1 MELLIDI
8 KKSLPGFKLQV
19 KLSNKQDIIGVL
31 GPSGAG
37 KSMLLKC
44 IAGLVKPDEGKI
56 ILNQKTLFDSAQKIN
71 LPPQKRQVGFLFQN
85 YALFP
90 HLTIAENIAFGL
102 SRLSKIEINQRV
114 AELMQ
119 RFRLVDSG
127 DMAKRFPGQISGGQQ
142 QRVALARAM
151 AAEPDILLL
160 DEPFSALDDNLRTH
174 MTKEMLAYLKDFSGS
189 TLFVTHNIEEAYRV
203 CNRIAVLNAGNLE
216 AFGPKR
222 ELFQIPG
229 SFAAAKI
236 TGCKNIAAAIRK
248 SAHLLEVPSW
258 GIQLATDMEI
268 AEEKGF
274 VGIRANHIK
283 LADGLTDDYDSVSEN
298 CYSAWIADESEA
310 PFRSTF
316 FLKIGSKPVA
326 LDDFQVQ
333 WEVSGDQRNI
343 IRNLPQP
350 IKIYMPP
357 MQVFFVKE

>member
-1 MELLIDI
+1 
-8 KKSLPGFKLQV
+8 
-19 KLSNKQDIIGVL
+19 L
-31 GPSGAG
+31 GASGAG

-56 ILNQKTLFDSAQKIN
+56 ILNKRTLFDSAQKIN
-71 LPPQKRQVGFLFQN
+71 LPPQERQVGFLFQN

-102 SRLSKIEINQRV
+102 SKLSKTEINQRV

-127 DMAKRFPGQISGGQQ
+127 DMAKRFPRQISGGQQ

-151 AAEPDILLL
+151 AAEPEILLL

-203 CNRIAVLNAGNLE
+203 CNQIAVINAGNLE

-222 ELFQIPG
+222 ELFQTPG
-229 SFAAAKI
+229 SLAAAKI

-248 SAHLLEVPSW
+248 SAYLLEIPAW
-258 GIQLATDMEI
+258 GIKLKTNMQV
-268 AEEKGF
+268 AEKKGF

-283 LADGLTDDYDSVSEN
+283 LADGLADDIVPEN
-298 CYSAWIADESEA
+298 CCSAWIADESEA

-316 FLKIGSKPVA
+316 FLKIGSEPAA
-326 LDDFQVQ
+326 LDDFHLQ
-333 WEVSGDQRNI
+333 WEINGDQRNM

-350 IKIYMPP
+350 IKIHMPP
-357 MQVFFVKE
+357 TQVFFVKE

>member
-1 MELLIDI
+1 MGLLINI
-8 KKSLPGFKLQV
+8 SKSLPGFRLQV
-19 KLSNKQDIIGVL
+19 KLSSEQDIIGVL
-31 GPSGAG
+31 GASGAG

-56 ILNQKTLFDSAQKIN
+56 VLNQKTLFDSAQKIN
-71 LPPQKRQVGFLFQN
+71 LPPQERQIGFLFQN

-102 SRLSKIEINQRV
+102 SGLSKFGINQRV

-119 RFRLVDSG
+119 RFRLADSA
-127 DMAKRFPGQISGGQQ
+127 DIAKRYPGQISGGQQ

-151 AAEPDILLL
+151 AAEPKILLL

-174 MTKEMLAYLKDFSGS
+174 MTKEMLAYLKDFPGS
-189 TLFVTHNIEEAYRV
+189 TLFVTHNIEEAFRV

-222 ELFQIPG
+222 ELFQTPG

-236 TGCKNIAAAIRK
+236 TGCKNITAAIRK
-248 SAHLLEVPSW
+248 SAHLLEVPAW
-258 GIQLATDMEI
+258 GIKLTTNMKIE
-268 AEEKGF
+268 EEKGF

-283 LADGLTDDYDSVSEN
+283 LADDSKPEN
-298 CYSAWIADESEA
+298 CYPTWIADESEA

-316 FLKIGSKPVA
+316 FLKIGSEPAA
-326 LDDFQVQ
+326 LDDFHLQ
-333 WEVSGDQRNI
+333 WEISGDQRSA